1 MDKIVELMPTKA
13 KAIALLSGGID
24 SPVAI
29 HLLQKKLDIIAV
41 HFHQIP
47 LTDERERE
55 KVRELATHLGVQKL
69 YLISFADVFK
79 NIVEQCDHRY
89 YYILGKIL
97 MYKVAC
103 EIANREGA
111 EFLVTGENLAQVS
124 SQTLPSM
131 FSITT
136 QIELPLLRPLLCS
149 EKQEIIDIAV
159 QIGTYEIS
167 KGPEMCSLL
176 GPKNPITRARKH
188 LVERQLARLN
198 VDSLIRGSLQGEKVE
213 LVESSSFEP

>member
-1 MDKIVELMPTKA
+1 MNQITE

-29 HLLQKKLDIIAV
+29 HLLAKRYEVIAV

-55 KVRELATHLGVQKL
+55 KVRELGRHLGLKKL
-69 YLISFADVFK
+69 YLISFANVFK
-79 NIVEQCDHRY
+79 TIVDKCDHRY

-97 MYKVAC
+97 MYKVAQKVA
-103 EIANREGA
+103 ESEGA
-111 EFLVTGENLAQVS
+111 TGLITGENLAQVS

-131 FSITT
+131 HSITM
-136 QIELPLLRPLLCS
+136 QIDFPILRPLLCCD
-149 EKQEIIDIAV
+149 KQEIVDVARE
-159 QIGTYEIS
+159 IGTYEIS

-176 GPKNPITRARKH
+176 GPKNPITKARQH
-188 LVERQLARLN
+188 LVEKELAKLDVEILIQNSLESKN
-198 VDSLIRGSLQGEKVE
+198 VEIVLKDK
-213 LVESSSFEP
+213 